1 MLKGL
6 QQSDVVELAVWLTDV
21 QKDYWSAARLWF
33 KLVKSDKSQ
42 FGEFSRCA
50 VQALDR
56 IPSGSQSGALALEV
70 AIRNPLMMFSDNKAT
85 KDDCLEWMMLLE
97 GDPTRF
103 NQLAPTQKS
112 LVENTVGQSLIGKN
126 VISSH

>member
-33 KLVKSDKSQ
+33 KLANSDQSQ

-56 IPSGSQSGALALEV
+56 IPSGSQSGALALE
-70 AIRNPLMMFSDNKAT
+70 ADIRTWLMMYSDKAT

-103 NQLAPTQKS
+103 NQLDPLKKS
-112 LVENTVGQSLIGKN
+112 FVEVTVGHSLIGYR

>member
-1 MLKGL
+1 MKGL

-33 KLVKSDKSQ
+33 KLAQSDKSQ

-56 IPSGSQSGALALEV
+56 IPSGSQSGALALE
-70 AIRNPLMMFSDNKAT
+70 AKIRTFMCLNSGIEST

-103 NQLAPTQKS
+103 NQLDPMNKAR
-112 LVENTVGQSLIGKN
+112 VETTVGQSLIGFR
-126 VISSH
+126 VISSQ

>member
-1 MLKGL
+1 MKGL

-33 KLVKSDKSQ
+33 KLANSDQSQ

-50 VQALDR
+50 VQALER
-56 IPSGSQSGALALEV
+56 IPSGSQSGALTLEV
-70 AIRNPLMMFSDNKAT
+70 EIRTALMIVSDIEST
-85 KDDCLEWMMLLE
+85 KDGCLEWMMLLE

-103 NQLAPTQKS
+103 NQLDPMNKAR
-112 LVENTVGQSLIGKN
+112 VETTVGQSLIGFR
-126 VISSH
+126 VIISSQ

>member
-1 MLKGL
+1 MKGL

-50 VQALDR
+50 VQALER
-56 IPSGSQSGALALEV
+56 IPSGSQSGALTLE
-70 AIRNPLMMFSDNKAT
+70 ADIRSFLMMFSDIEST

-103 NQLAPTQKS
+103 NQLDPLKKS
-112 LVENTVGQSLIGKN
+112 FAEVTVGQSLMGYR